1 MSESTEQIQAEHL
14 KREAARVADELLSH
28 ARETARQM
36 LLLANK
42 DALQMN
48 TMLQNLVQKMSDV
61 HTAVCGDE
69 YDLKKP
75 GLLRTTQKHSVT
87 LYGESGKNGLNGDNQ
102 KYKRMFWIGTG
113 AVGLAQILF
122 AWYIA
127 VHSH

>member
-1 MSESTEQIQAEHL
+1 
-14 KREAARVADELLSH
+14 
-28 ARETARQM
+28 
-36 LLLANK
+36 
-42 DALQMN
+42 
-48 TMLQNLVQKMSDV
+48 
-61 HTAVCGDE
+61 
-69 YDLKKP
+69 LKKP